1 MATLTNVISNATGN
15 VGIGTTST
23 ATKLQVYSTTG
34 TAQIFNQLQLTN
46 MGGGNNGDIV
56 GIGFAAGESTQYG
69 VKGSIGFVRTTSY
82 GRGDITFYTNNTAG
96 TETVSTSNERM
107 RIDSSGNILIGVN
120 GAYNSSRLL
129 QVKDGLLI
137 GNSFYTFASIDTNS
151 TADLILSSNAG
162 PANLGSN
169 SNIIFKLG
177 TSAGGG
183 PDEKMRIVSDGNVG
197 IGTTSPLQKL
207 HVLGNI
213 STISQVSSGE
223 ETNRLQFYNIGAAT
237 YDIASIRAFV
247 GAGQANR
254 GELGFYVNNGASQQL
269 AMYIDRS
276 QNVGIGTASPAN
288 TVKLDVVG
296 NIRTSTGIL
305 FGTDTAAANLLD
317 DYEEGTWTPVY
328 SPTAGAFTTMPSVGS
343 GKYRKI
349 GDTVF
354 FWIDLRTVGT
364 VVLGTASGDIQITG
378 FPFTCSAAGGY
389 GASSIFQQFNLAA
402 AFTNL
407 GIIITGSTTIA
418 RITKNSSN
426 TSVAYVQANELSTA
440 TGNFENLIGVIGMYN
455 V

>member
-15 VGIGTTST
+15 VGIGTISPTRKLDVNGDGYFASTLYIADNTALNLGNTSQIYHNS
-23 ATKLQVYSTTG
+23 ARASTQFTG
-34 TAQIFNQLQLTN
+34 TSGA
-46 MGGGNNGDIV
+46 
-56 GIGFAAGESTQYG
+56 
-69 VKGSIGFVRTTSY
+69 
-82 GRGDITFYTNNTAG
+82 NT
-96 TETVSTSNERM
+96 M
-107 RIDSSGNILIGVN
+107 CI
-120 GAYNSSRLL
+120 
-129 QVKDGLLI
+129 KD
-137 GNSFYTFASIDTNS
+137 
-151 TADLILSSNAG
+151 
-162 PANLGSN
+162 
-169 SNIIFKLG
+169 
-177 TSAGGG
+177 
-183 PDEKMRIVSDGNVG
+183 SDGNVG
-197 IGTTSPLQKL
+197 IGTTGPVAKL
-207 HVLGNI
+207 HVSGSGQTVIRVEASTTTNVAVFAAKADTDAALIMGMYGGSGVGNQFGVSAARQAFI
-213 STISQVSSGE
+213 GTTSYSTVHPTSLVIGNVSNIPIAFSTDNTERMRITSG
-223 ETNRLQFYNIGAAT
+223 G
-237 YDIASIRAFV
+237 
-247 GAGQANR
+247 
-254 GELGFYVNNGASQQL
+254 
-269 AMYIDRS
+269 
-276 QNVGIGTASPAN
+276 NVGIGTTSPSQALHILTSNSGNNGLTIATTSATGNPQIRFLNSAGAEKAAITYASSANAVYFYTDASASNLMNFVGANVGIGTTAPA
-288 TVKLDVVG
+288 VKLDVVG

-440 TGNFENLIGVIGMYN
+440 TGNYENLIGVIGMYN